1 MFNYIVSN
9 MCFISSKISFSAF
22 QILSLSQGRPG
33 WMRFHCQQRA
43 TQRLTT
49 VLISLLPTHSEALTQ
64 TRMRLS
70 GILSSPMSRKNFM
83 PTQQT
88 QGTIKRRKQLVL
100 QSQSEGVRRL
110 MTIGTKQ
117 TIALYPL
124 HVHYYDN
131 TKFTI
136 TVLLHLCLHSFLL
149 VQELQFFF

>member
-1 MFNYIVSN
+1 M
-9 MCFISSKISFSAF
+9 
-22 QILSLSQGRPG
+22 
-33 WMRFHCQQRA
+33 
-43 TQRLTT
+43 T
-49 VLISLLPTHSEALTQ
+49 VLTCLLRHLEALTQ
-64 TRMRLS
+64 TLMLLS
-70 GILSSPMSRKNFM
+70 GILSSPMSQKNFM
-83 PTQQT
+83 PTHLT
-88 QGTIKRRKQLVL
+88 QGTIKRRKPLVL
-100 QSQSEGVRRL
+100 RSQSGGVRQL

>member
-1 MFNYIVSN
+1 
-9 MCFISSKISFSAF
+9 
-22 QILSLSQGRPG
+22 
-33 WMRFHCQQRA
+33 MRWHCPRRA
-43 TQRLTT
+43 TQHLTK
-49 VLISLLPTHSEALTQ
+49 VLISLLRLSEALTL
-64 TRMRLS
+64 TLMRLS

-117 TIALYPL
+117 TIALYHV

-131 TKFTI
+131 T
-136 TVLLHLCLHSFLL
+136 
-149 VQELQFFF
+149 

>member
-1 MFNYIVSN
+1 
-9 MCFISSKISFSAF
+9 
-22 QILSLSQGRPG
+22 
-33 WMRFHCQQRA
+33 
-43 TQRLTT
+43 
-49 VLISLLPTHSEALTQ
+49 
-64 TRMRLS
+64 
-70 GILSSPMSRKNFM
+70 
-83 PTQQT
+83 
-88 QGTIKRRKQLVL
+88 
-100 QSQSEGVRRL
+100 VRQL